1 MMDENKHSY
10 AGDSMRRVED
20 EEMITGT
27 GCYTDD
33 LQFPEMTHLHF
44 VRSPY
49 PHAKIKKMDLSAA
62 MESEGVL
69 AIYTA
74 DDLIRDGVNPY
85 PIPGPPGDFVTQEI
99 LDQGYRNGNGEPM
112 DPPRWLALAKDE
124 VRYVGQPVVAILAET
139 AENALTASELVE
151 VDYEELA
158 SVGTI
163 QDAEIESAPA
173 IWKGAPGNL
182 LIQMEHGDAAKTDKI
197 FAEADHVTELELCN
211 SRLVGNAM

>member
-1 MMDENKHSY
+1 
-10 AGDSMRRVED
+10 
-20 EEMITGT
+20 
-27 GCYTDD
+27 
-33 LQFPEMTHLHF
+33 MTHLYF
-44 VRSPY
+44 ARSPY

-62 MESEGVL
+62 MESEGVS

-99 LDQGYRNGNGEPM
+99 LDRGYRNGNGEPM

-124 VRYVGQPVVAILAET
+124 VRYVGQPVVAILAIT

-163 QDAEIESAPA
+163 LDAEKAVSYTHLTLPTIE
-173 IWKGAPGNL
+173 
-182 LIQMEHGDAAKTDKI
+182 
-197 FAEADHVTELELCN
+197 
-211 SRLVGNAM
+211 